1 MAETWDESLT
11 WGKYHLSITKR
22 LIENYYNYE
31 EKRFLIGII
40 NELALTASHT
50 INAFLL
56 YSNQTQNT
64 KISTK
69 ADERIKTFKTKI
81 TPKLITKK
89 NSNKLIEMLN
99 IKKAQKASPIQY
111 QKKENILLLIKGEYK
126 TISINTLKELSNST
140 EEIIKKFPKF

>member
-1 MAETWDESLT
+1 MTQIWDESLT
-11 WGKYHLSITKR
+11 WAKYHLSTTRR

-56 YSNQTQNT
+56 YSNKTQNT

-69 ADERIKTFKTKI
+69 ANERIKTFKTKI
-81 TPKLITKK
+81 TQKIISQK
-89 NSNKLIEMLN
+89 NSDNLIEILN

-111 QKKENILLLIKGEYK
+111 QKKEKVLLLIKGEYK
-126 TISINTLKELSNST
+126 TISIEALKDLVNSIS
-140 EEIIKKFPKF
+140 EIIKNFPKL